1 LTPLP
6 RLRPLLL
13 PTEHGGW
20 GFLFEP
26 IVIGLVAAPSAAGLW
41 LSLAALAAFLAR
53 QPIKV
58 AMDDWRHGRR
68 VARTPVAR
76 AIAAAYLLAAGLA
89 LLGAV
94 ASARQAFWPLAFALG
109 PLAIVTLWY
118 DSRGES
124 RRLLPELSG
133 ATALG
138 GVAAAMGLGAGW
150 SWLPALGLWASA
162 LIRVLPAIMTVRERV
177 RRLHDETPDAR
188 GPAAAHALA
197 LVAAVSLAVADLL
210 PSGTAMV
217 AAFLAARAA
226 WQLRPGAPGVPAM
239 RLGIRELV
247 TGLVAAIALG
257 IAWQSR

>member
-26 IVIGLVAAPSAAGLW
+26 IVIGLVSAPSVAGLW

-53 QPIKV
+53 QPLKV
-58 AMDDWRHGRR
+58 AMDDWRHRRR
-68 VARTPVAR
+68 VPRTPVAR
-76 AIAAAYLLAAGLA
+76 AIAAAYLLVVGLA
-89 LLGAV
+89 LLGAA
-94 ASARQAFWPLAFALG
+94 ASARRPFWPLAFALG
-109 PLAIVTLWY
+109 PLSLVTLWY
-118 DSRGES
+118 DSRGDS

-138 GVAAAMGLGAGW
+138 GAAAAVGLAAGW
-150 SWLPALGLWASA
+150 PWLPALGLWASA
-162 LIRVLPAIMTVRERV
+162 LIRVLPAIVTVRERV
-177 RRLHDETPDAR
+177 RRLHGERPDAL
-188 GPAAAHALA
+188 GPATAHALA
-197 LVAAVSLAVADLL
+197 LVTAVSLALVHLL
-210 PSGTAMV
+210 PPGVVLV
-217 AAFLAARAA
+217 AALLAARAA
-226 WQLRPGAPGVPAM
+226 WHLRRDAPPTPAM

-247 TGLVAAIALG
+247 TGLAAAIAIG